1 MERRNRSLKAL
12 SELRYVDS
20 LDSYEK
26 ADGLVRWFKEY
37 LTNEKIEDFDLEL
50 EDLKK
55 LQELFYKNIKFLK
68 KQKDETKEELA
79 NIRKVQKFLKN

>member
-1 MERRNRSLKAL
+1 MERRDRSLKAL
-12 SELRYVDS
+12 SELRYIDS

-37 LTNEKIEDFDLEL
+37 LTNEKIEDFDLDL

-68 KQKDETKEELA
+68 KHKDETKEELA